1 MEKRVTRKFKRDNTA
16 RIKVEETLTMGDM
29 FEQFM
34 LIIISEGLATRTIR
48 EYYVNYDYFLRY
60 IDGGDLEKD
69 EMTTELFCGWIA
81 YMLEELELA
90 PATVNIRVRTMRSFV
105 RYCYD
110 DKGWIKEPVHRRF
123 KPVKAPIDNV
133 EAFTPEEVRRLMGSI
148 DDSTYTGFRTK
159 VIMYVLLDTM
169 VRVGELV
176 DIKRE
181 NVDLKKGTIMLK
193 GDETKTRVT
202 RTVPLSS
209 KTIKLLNE
217 YMVET
222 EEFGSEYLF
231 LSYEGEPLSE
241 ATIRDNIAVQGKVA
255 QIKNKR
261 VSPHTFR
268 HTAALFYILN
278 GGDPFSLQKILGHS
292 YMNMVRRYIQMSNT
306 DVQVQHNNMLG
317 RAKRTF
323 C

>member
-159 VIMYVLLDTM
+159 MQ
-169 VRVGELV
+169 R
-176 DIKRE
+176 
-181 NVDLKKGTIMLK
+181 
-193 GDETKTRVT
+193 GD
-202 RTVPLSS
+202 
-209 KTIKLLNE
+209 
-217 YMVET
+217 
-222 EEFGSEYLF
+222 GSC
-231 LSYEGEPLSE
+231 
-241 ATIRDNIAVQGKVA
+241 
-255 QIKNKR
+255 
-261 VSPHTFR
+261 VS
-268 HTAALFYILN
+268 L
-278 GGDPFSLQKILGHS
+278 
-292 YMNMVRRYIQMSNT
+292 
-306 DVQVQHNNMLG
+306 
-317 RAKRTF
+317 
-323 C
+323 